1 MNIRRIIL
9 SVLAASALAL
19 LASPTSV
26 FAALGGSPQTA
37 NLTVQATVNARCTF
51 SSTTTVDFGSYDPT
65 SASPTD
71 QNGAVTIQCTKGT
84 VATINLGN
92 GLNLSGGSRR
102 MASQTLTTTEFLTY
116 GLFTDSP
123 GGTPWGTGIGGGT
136 TKSYTAANA
145 SPTSI
150 TVFGRMAAGQ
160 DVSVDSYQDTVVVT
174 ATF

>member
-1 MNIRRIIL
+1 MNTRRILLSVLMASALAIFADPS
-9 SVLAASALAL
+9 SVLAA
-19 LASPTSV
+19 
-26 FAALGGSPQTA
+26 LGTSPQTA
-37 NLTVQATVNARCTF
+37 NLTVQASVAARCTV
-51 SSTTTVDFGSYDPT
+51 STTTVNFGTYDPT
-65 SASPTD
+65 SGSPTD
-71 QNGAVTIQCTKGT
+71 QNGAVTIQCTRGT

-92 GLNLSGGSRR
+92 GSNFSGGTRR

-123 GGTPWGTGIGGGT
+123 GGTPWGTGIAGGT
-136 TKSYTAANA
+136 TVGYTAPNA
-145 SPTSI
+145 SPTSL

>member
-1 MNIRRIIL
+1 MNTRRIL
-9 SVLAASALAL
+9 VSVLTASALAL
-19 LASPTSV
+19 PGNPASV
-26 FAALGGSPQTA
+26 LAALGGSPQTA
-37 NLTVQATVNARCTF
+37 NLTVQASVAARCTV
-51 SSTTTVDFGSYDPT
+51 STTTVNFNTYDPT
-65 SASPTD
+65 SGTPTD

-92 GLNLSGGSRR
+92 GSNFSGGTRR
-102 MASQTLTTTEFLTY
+102 MASQTVAPTEFLTY

-123 GGTPWGTGIGGGT
+123 GGTPWGTGIAGGT
-136 TKSYTAANA
+136 TRSYTAANA
-145 SPTSI
+145 SPSSL

>member
-1 MNIRRIIL
+1 MNTRRFIV

-19 LASPTSV
+19 LANPASV
-26 FAALGGSPQTA
+26 LAALGVSPQTT
-37 NLTVQATVNARCTF
+37 NLTVQATVAARCLF
-51 SSTTTVDFGSYDPT
+51 STSTTVDFSNYDPT
-65 SASPTD
+65 STTPTD
-71 QNGAVTIQCTKGT
+71 ANGAVTIRCTKGT
-84 VATINLGN
+84 VATIDLAN
-92 GLNLSGGSRR
+92 GSNFSAGSRR

-123 GGTPWGTGIGGGT
+123 GGTPWGTGITGGT
-136 TKSYTAANA
+136 TRSYTAPNA
-145 SPTSI
+145 SPTSL